1 MASNSRQRSRDEVD
15 ESHRNGF
22 VSGWFL
28 WLLGMYLSFL
38 VEEHAISSP
47 WTDWVEISQIFFCLF
62 WVLVFKNIVLTQEEE
77 EEEDEG

>member
-47 WTDWVEISQIFFCLF
+47 WTDWVEISQVF
-62 WVLVFKNIVLTQEEE
+62 LVFFLGAGFQEYSPYSRRRRRRR
-77 EEEDEG
+77 